1 MKKLLPTTLAGA
13 TPWALA
19 HEGHGLIGSH
29 WHASDT
35 WGFLLA
41 GAVIAMVLWT
51 RRGK

>member
-1 MKKLLPTTLAGA
+1 MKKLLLTTLAGA

-19 HEGHGLIGSH
+19 HEGHGLNGSH

-41 GAVIAMVLWT
+41 GVVIAIVLWT